1 MKIIYALILGDI
13 GGGGGSN
20 NAVLSIIDNMLQ
32 RTDVEPFVV
41 FRRGTEGSFTRWLEE
56 KGVRYELIDG
66 IFFRVWPKVSC
77 FRDLLAFPYRVF
89 DRLVFGHHKAVK
101 KMREIIRREKPDIVH
116 VNNSTLYY
124 GIKAADKEK
133 VASLWHIREYGDFDF
148 DFYPTKHS
156 YIKMLQKHFTVS
168 ISDDI
173 AEHFGLTENNKHFV
187 VYDGVMS
194 SKNTFY
200 RKDKKDYFLFVGRV
214 TENKGVTEMLKA
226 FAQYAERNF
235 EGELWIAGRIPEQ
248 DYEQRIKKFVKE
260 HRIENRVRFLGF
272 RSDRYELMQ
281 QARALIVPSLFEG
294 FGFIT
299 VEAMMNGCLV
309 IGRNSSGTKMIMDA
323 VDGAALPYDSVDG
336 MATRMYEVMRHKSAF
351 YEEMILKAQQLA
363 TAKYSTEKNGDEIY
377 NIYKKLLIK
386 WKKLDF

>member
-1 MKIIYALILGDI
+1 MKIVYALIIGDI

-20 NAVLSIIDNMLQ
+20 NAVLSIIDNMSQ

-41 FRRGTEGSFTRWLEE
+41 FRSGTEGSFTRWLEE
-56 KGVRYELIDG
+56 KGIQYELIDG
-66 IFFRVWPKVSC
+66 IYFRVWPKVSS

-148 DFYPTKHS
+148 DLFPTKRF
-156 YIKMLQKHFTVS
+156 YKKMLQNHFTVS
-168 ISDDI
+168 ISDAI
-173 AEHFGLTENNKHFV
+173 AEHFGLTEANKHFV

-194 SKNTFY
+194 SKNTAY

-214 TENKGVTEMLKA
+214 TENKGVTEMLRA
-226 FAQYAERNF
+226 FAQYAERSY
-235 EGELWIAGRIPEQ
+235 EGELWIAGRIPES
-248 DYEQRIKKFVKE
+248 DYEQRIKIFVKE
-260 HRIENRVRFLGF
+260 HHIENRVRFLGF

-309 IGRNSSGTKMIMDA
+309 IGRNCSGTKMIMGA
-323 VDGAALPYDSVDG
+323 VDGAALPYDSVAG
-336 MATRMYEVMRHKSAF
+336 MATRMLEVMNHNSAF
-351 YEEMILKAQQLA
+351 YEGMILKAQHLA
-363 TAKYSTEKNGDEIY
+363 AEKYSSERNGDEIY
-377 NIYKKLLIK
+377 NIYKKILNT
-386 WKKLDF
+386 